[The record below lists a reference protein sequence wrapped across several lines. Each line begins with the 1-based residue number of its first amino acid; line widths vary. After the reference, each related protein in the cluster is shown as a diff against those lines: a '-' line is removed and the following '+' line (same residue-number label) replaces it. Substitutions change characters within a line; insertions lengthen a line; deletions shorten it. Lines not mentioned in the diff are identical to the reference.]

1 MDTPINAQALPAGTR
16 LEEFVIESILGSG
29 GFGVTYLAR
38 DTSLGRQVVIK
49 ENLPA
54 QFFFRDTQSQ
64 TVMPRHTTGED
75 AENFRWSLENFSKE
89 AAMLASLDHPG
100 IVKVLRSFQGFG
112 TAYFVMP
119 FVEGMTLD
127 ELMRLRQRDGQS
139 FTEEEL
145 RGLLDRML
153 SALGYLHERGI
164 YHRDIKPGNILI
176 TNEGR
181 PVLIDFGSAR
191 QRLSER
197 SMTVV
202 ESAGYTPFE
211 QLQSRG
217 NVGPWSDLYAL
228 GGTLVK
234 ALTGEAPPKAM
245 DRMRKDPY
253 QPLAERVELR
263 SQFTWEFLHGIDKA
277 LAVDEEN
284 RWQSAVEWLATVVAT
299 PVAVT
304 PAPVPKIP
312 NPKVIETPAPE
323 YSQVPEVTRAPR
335 DHGVLITVVMLAL
348 ALVGGAGWWFG
359 IEEPKRAETARVA
372 RAKADTE
379 QRQREEDE
387 DARIAEEARMKKEA
401 YDAAEKD
408 RARLAKEKADADEKQ
423 RQMAAQAEATR
434 LAAENK
440 PAEQN
445 LDQLVNYYVDIGFS
459 PIEAKQFI
467 DRMGDKMKYDAPK
480 AMRLLA
486 ALYEGREMFDV
497 KECMYWHHKAAEA
510 GSADAMWRLHTILH
524 PGFAFAYKGYPKG
537 DAKTSFEWARKA
549 AEHGNAKGMNAMG
562 SYCWYGVR
570 DNEGPGM
577 VREPNKKEAVLWWKR
592 AADAG
597 SDAAKK
603 SLKDHHEEI
612 LTLGSIS
619 EDQMPFTQK
628 SAGRTKDLVGPHS
641 IDKALPLLKTFQ
653 KGTIDEARESIRLL
667 DEQLKKYPGNARIE
681 KVKATITGIFREE
694 ASLTSA
700 LNNRLAAENKLTVQ
714 TRNLEIASQPSGL
727 TGQVNQD
734 SVRRGQRLVAETQ
747 TAIRSADS
755 TADDSRAKL
764 RELLNSALD
773 ELPAPEGPALE
784 PVWRKVAGRNNI
796 PISK

>member
-1 MDTPINAQALPAGTR
+1 MESTPINAQALPAGTR

-54 QFFFRDTQSQ
+54 QFCFRDTHSQ

-127 ELMRLRQRDGQS
+127 ELMRLRLRDGQS

-263 SQFTWEFLHGIDKA
+263 SQFTWEFLHGIDKS

-284 RWQSAVEWLATVVAT
+284 RWQSAAEWLAAVVAT
-299 PVAVT
+299 PVAGA
-304 PAPVPKIP
+304 PAPVPEIP
-312 NPKVIETPAPE
+312 KRVAV
-323 YSQVPEVTRAPR
+323 QVPRIAQPAMQKPGGKGMLIATLV
-335 DHGVLITVVMLAL
+335 VLLLA
-348 ALVGGAGWWFG
+348 GGAAGWWLVSATKEKPFVNSLGMKFVAVPITGGPTNGKRVLFG
-359 IEEPKRAETARVA
+359 VWDVRVKDYRVFAEETKREWVKPSFAQNEEHPVVMVSWED
-372 RAKADTE
+372 AKAFC
-379 QRQREEDE
+379 
-387 DARIAEEARMKKEA
+387 AWLSKK
-401 YDAAEKD
+401 
-408 RARLAKEKADADEKQ
+408 
-423 RQMAAQAEATR
+423 
-434 LAAENK
+434 
-440 PAEQN
+440 
-445 LDQLVNYYVDIGFS
+445 
-459 PIEAKQFI
+459 
-467 DRMGDKMKYDAPK
+467 
-480 AMRLLA
+480 
-486 ALYEGREMFDV
+486 EGRE
-497 KECMYWHHKAAEA
+497 Y
-510 GSADAMWRLHTILH
+510 RLPSDHEWSCAVGIGERENATASPRDKRWKIDH
-524 PGFAFAYKGYPKG
+524 VFPWGTQWPPPKG
-537 DAKTSFEWARKA
+537 V
-549 AEHGNAKGMNAMG
+549 GN
-562 SYCWYGVR
+562 Y
-570 DNEGPGM
+570 
-577 VREPNKKEAVLWWKR
+577 
-592 AADAG
+592 
-597 SDAAKK
+597 
-603 SLKDHHEEI
+603 
-612 LTLGSIS
+612 GSIIGYDDGYDDGYAS
-619 EDQMPFTQK
+619 TSPVGSFSANQYGLYDMSGNVWQWCEDFWESGSNRDRVLRGGSWLDVGLFYLRSYSRYGDRPTLRNDSYGF
-628 SAGRTKDLVGPHS
+628 RCVLV
-641 IDKALPLLKTFQ
+641 I
-653 KGTIDEARESIRLL
+653 
-667 DEQLKKYPGNARIE
+667 
-681 KVKATITGIFREE
+681 
-694 ASLTSA
+694 
-700 LNNRLAAENKLTVQ
+700 
-714 TRNLEIASQPSGL
+714 SG
-727 TGQVNQD
+727 G
-734 SVRRGQRLVAETQ
+734 
-747 TAIRSADS
+747 
-755 TADDSRAKL
+755 
-764 RELLNSALD
+764 
-773 ELPAPEGPALE
+773 
-784 PVWRKVAGRNNI
+784 
-796 PISK
+796 